1 MRRETGTEGVWSQS
15 KGGGGETA
23 KVEEGCVVW
32 GGGGGGVYLSI
43 LWGGVERIK
52 KITMYLM
59 VFIKIRIEARQ
70 LSVQFAT

>member
-1 MRRETGTEGVWSQS
+1 M
-15 KGGGGETA
+15 A

-43 LWGGVERIK
+43 LWGGRRIK
-52 KITMYLM
+52 KITMYLV

>member
-1 MRRETGTEGVWSQS
+1 MERQPRWRKGVWFGEGEEEEFFCQFCRE
-15 KGGGGETA
+15 GG
-23 KVEEGCVVW
+23 
-32 GGGGGGVYLSI
+32 
-43 LWGGVERIK
+43 ERIK